1 MAGGIAVQ
9 APGLSALDL
18 MNLTSPIS
26 AGGATDTKAKTKA
39 AAQNFEAVFLN
50 SMFQDMYTGID
61 GEGPFGGNGA
71 TGVWR
76 SLLTDQIARSVAKAG
91 GVGIASH
98 VYQSLLA
105 LQEQHS

>member
-1 MAGGIAVQ
+1 MSIDLP
-9 APGLSALDL
+9 APGLSPLDL
-18 MNLTSPIS
+18 VSLTQGTDRLSP
-26 AGGATDTKAKTKA
+26 ALKTKAKD

-50 SMFQDMYTGID
+50 TMFNSMFTGMD

-71 TGVWR
+71 SGVWR
-76 SLLTDQIARSVAKAG
+76 SMLTDQYARSFAKAG

-105 LQEQHS
+105 QQEVKQ